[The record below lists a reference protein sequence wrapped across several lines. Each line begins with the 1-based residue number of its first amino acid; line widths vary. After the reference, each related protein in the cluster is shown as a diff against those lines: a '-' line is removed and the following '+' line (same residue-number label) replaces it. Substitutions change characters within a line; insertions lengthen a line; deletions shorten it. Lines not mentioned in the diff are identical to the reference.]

1 MMTWVTDTVAAG
13 GYAGVF
19 LLMFLENLFPPIPS
33 ELIMPLAGFAAARD
47 QLSLTGAI
55 IAGLAGTIVGNAFWY
70 EAARWFGRE
79 RTRALTL
86 RFGRWMG
93 VVEDDLDRAE
103 ATMRRY
109 GPWAVLIGRVIPA
122 VRTVISIPAGLIAM
136 PRALFYGLTT
146 IGSTVW
152 IGALAIAGYVL
163 EDRFGVVEG
172 WLDPLGKVVLVV
184 IAALLLWPL
193 VAVWRRR

>member
-33 ELIMPLAGFAAARD
+33 ELIMPLAGFAVARG
-47 QLSLTGAI
+47 QLGLTGVI
-55 IAGLAGTIVGNAFWY
+55 LAGLGGTILGNAFWY
-70 EAARWFGRE
+70 EAARAFGRE

-103 ATMRRY
+103 ATMRRW
-109 GPWAVLIGRVIPA
+109 GPWAVLVGRLIPA

-136 PRALFYGLTT
+136 PRPLFYGLTT

-152 IGALAIAGYVL
+152 IGALAIAGWWL
-163 EDRFGVVEG
+163 EERFGVVEG
-172 WLDPLGKVVLVV
+172 WLDPLGKVVLVALAV
-184 IAALLLWPL
+184 LLLWPL